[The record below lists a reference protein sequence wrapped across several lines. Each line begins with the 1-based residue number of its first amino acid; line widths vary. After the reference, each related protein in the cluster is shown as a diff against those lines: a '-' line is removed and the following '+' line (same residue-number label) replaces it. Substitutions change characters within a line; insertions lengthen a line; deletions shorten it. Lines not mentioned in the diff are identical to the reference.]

1 MIRDGVNF
9 WCMKCSD
16 LIALKIKKK
25 KNRNNEENKK
35 GISEQNSAQNI
46 KKYWSFDDWF
56 YLLKK
61 IFHW

>member
-1 MIRDGVNF
+1 MYEMFRFN
-9 WCMKCSD
+9 CS
-16 LIALKIKKK
+16 KNKKK

>member
-1 MIRDGVNF
+1 MYEMFRFN
-9 WCMKCSD
+9 CS
-16 LIALKIKKK
+16 KNKK

-35 GISEQNSAQNI
+35 GIPEQNSAQNI
-46 KKYWSFDDWF
+46 KKYWNFDDWF

>member
-1 MIRDGVNF
+1 
-9 WCMKCSD
+9 MKCSD
-16 LIALKIKKK
+16 LISLKIKKK
-25 KNRNNEENKK
+25 IEIMKNKK
-35 GISEQNSAQNI
+35 GIPEQNSAQNI